1 MANEILFSTLS
12 GNARVSAVLHQTI
25 VEKLADTF
33 DLSNHPSILQ
43 FGVMN
48 GTGSS
53 ALQVPVVGL
62 NGTDSMAAVAD
73 GSAVSNTQITTG
85 SATITIARQAL
96 RRSISDLANLTNN
109 VAGGMGVGIE
119 GLAEDMV
126 FAYRKRATSMLC
138 ALSSGFSTSVGATT
152 VNLSVSTF
160 YDAIFALQLQ
170 ANDGQFVAVLHPQQI
185 NDLISSLRS
194 ETGPGQYLAAT
205 QDQMNAKG
213 RGFRSSI
220 FGVDLYGSTLTPTVN
235 AGADYLG
242 MMFAPGAIGMA
253 TGTPAPVAGAGGV
266 ILPAGSPV
274 VVELERDSASGLTY
288 LTGSAYLGV
297 AEVQDLKAVSILSD
311 L

>member
-48 GTGSS
+48 GMGSS

-119 GLAEDMV
+119 GLAEDMA
-126 FAYRKRATSMLC
+126 FAYRKRATTMIT
-138 ALSSGFSTSVGATT
+138 ALSSGFSTSVGSSG

-160 YDAIFALQLQ
+160 YDAIFALQLT

-194 ETGPGQYLAAT
+194 ETGPGQYLQTT
-205 QDQMNAKG
+205 QDQVTAKS
-213 RGFRSSI
+213 RGYRGDL
-220 FGVDLYGSTLTPTVN
+220 FGVSVYGSTTVPTAN

-242 MMFAPGAIGMA
+242 AMFAPGAIGMA
-253 TGTPAPVAGAGGV
+253 TGTPAPIAGAGGV

-288 LTGSAYLGV
+288 LTGSAYIGV
-297 AEVQDLKAVSILSD
+297 AEIQDLKGVGILSD
-311 L
+311 F